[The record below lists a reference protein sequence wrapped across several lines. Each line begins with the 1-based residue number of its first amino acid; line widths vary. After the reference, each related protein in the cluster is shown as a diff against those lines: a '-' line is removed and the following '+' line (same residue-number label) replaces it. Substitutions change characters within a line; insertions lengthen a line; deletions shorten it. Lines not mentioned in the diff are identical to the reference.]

1 MQNGDDVIIAVAPV
15 GKEMDKFLF
24 GCDGIQIMRGL
35 LSAEAAVQVG
45 TDGGVAGIAG
55 ELEVLRS
62 ARDRL
67 AKKLAT
73 VERTYAA
80 LEKSTDTVSARLDS
94 TIDQLK
100 SVLDS

>member
-1 MQNGDDVIIAVAPV
+1 MGPGDQSELNAA
-15 GKEMDKFLF
+15 KQRLNQALSRLES
-24 GCDGIQIMRGL
+24 GL
-35 LSAEAAVQVG
+35 KNTREKAGRAE
-45 TDGGVAGIAG
+45 TLEEERAGIAG

-80 LEKSTDTVSARLDS
+80 REKSTDTVSARLDS